1 MEYQYTDNL
10 KLPKNKILSSYYI
23 VDKDLRYVSL
33 YESNFY
39 ILTYVDSGNIGET
52 ICESNNEYD
61 FDYFV
66 IAKHFPISSV
76 QCTLNQE
83 KRYLELKTCSGNFKY
98 KKARQPKEDTILSRY
113 NNKNKQK
120 LF

>member
-1 MEYQYTDNL
+1 MEYQFMDNL
-10 KLPKNKILSSYYI
+10 KIPKNKILSSYYI

-33 YESNFY
+33 FESNLY
-39 ILTYVDSGNIGET
+39 VLTYIDSGNIGEV
-52 ICESNNEYD
+52 IRESNNEYE

-66 IAKHFPISSV
+66 IDKHFPISSV

-83 KRYLELKTCSGNFKY
+83 VRYLELKTCSGNFKY
-98 KKARQPKEDTILSRY
+98 KKSRQPKEDTILSRY
-113 NNKNKQK
+113 SNKNKQK